1 MLLWL
6 LLAYGAGLVV
16 IGLLTARRVRG
27 ASDFFVA
34 GRRFSGGMVFS
45 TLLAANIGAGST
57 VGASGLGY
65 RYGLSAWWWSG
76 SAAIGCLF
84 LGLAVA
90 PRLYRLAAERGFLT
104 VGDFLEARYDRSV
117 RLLVGSLLW
126 VGTLLILAGQLL
138 AVAWALEVML
148 GLAKLWGCL
157 VAGMMVVAYFSRGGL
172 VSAVWVNLIELV
184 VLLAGFAVALPY
196 AVAAAGGWGA
206 LRDAAG
212 DGQGAS
218 YSRFTGMGAPALL
231 GLLVTLVPSFMIS
244 PGLVQKTWGA
254 RSAAAARGAALG
266 NAAAL
271 ALFAFIPALLGMSVR
286 ALRPSLPNAE
296 LALPLLMAEI
306 LPAWLGALGLA
317 ALFAAELS
325 TADAVLYMLSTSLAQ
340 DLYKTFLHPSAD
352 DATLLRVGRRASL
365 AAGALGTV
373 LAVVL
378 PSVVGALR
386 AFYGLMT
393 VALFAP
399 LIVGLYSTR
408 PRAGHARAAVIAS
421 VVAATSCLL
430 AFSGT
435 PQAEWVPFAAG
446 VAVALA
452 VFGLAYFERST

>member
-1 MLLWL
+1 MLL

-16 IGLLTARRVRG
+16 VGLLTARRVRG

-34 GRRFSGGMVFS
+34 GRRLSGGMVFS

-57 VGASGLGY
+57 VGACGLGY

-90 PRLYRLAAERGFLT
+90 PRLHRLAAERGFLT

-117 RLLVGSLLW
+117 RLLVGALLW
-126 VGTLLILAGQLL
+126 IGTLLILAGQLI
-138 AVAWALEVML
+138 AVAWALDVML

-157 VAGMMVVAYFSRGGL
+157 VAGLMVVAYFSRGGL
-172 VSAVWVNLIELV
+172 ASAVWVNLIELV

-212 DGQGAS
+212 AGQAAS
-218 YSRFTGMGAPALL
+218 YSGFTGMGAPALL
-231 GLLVTLVPSFMIS
+231 GLLLTLVPSFMIS
-244 PGLVQKTWGA
+244 PGLVQKSWGA
-254 RSAAAARGAALG
+254 RSAAAARAAALG
-266 NAAAL
+266 NSAAL

-296 LALPLLMAEI
+296 LALPTLMAEI

-340 DLYKTFLHPSAD
+340 DLYKTFLDPPAD

-365 AAGALGTV
+365 AAGALGTL

-378 PSVVGALR
+378 PSVVSALR

-408 PRAGHARAAVIAS
+408 SRAGHARAAVIAS
-421 VVAATSCLL
+421 VVAATLCLL
-430 AFSGT
+430 GFSGT

-452 VFGLAYFERST
+452 VFGLAYFQRSP